1 MSGSRAA
8 NADLRPAKPMINLRI
23 GTRLVGG
30 FLAIVLLICAVGLI
44 GLSGLRKVSAHYRL
58 ALEAYDTRVSTALE
72 LKAGV
77 QEQVRAQKNY
87 LLRGDP
93 SYLRQIEQQ
102 ARYIYLLRGR
112 LESAGADR
120 RDRELLR
127 RLTAEQ
133 RILEQAFQQSVTLRQ
148 QQGVKAAD
156 RVVKGKAAAVILI
169 LDQIAS
175 HARQRALQQQAAAQQ
190 HSNHTHLLTLALSA
204 FSALFALLLGLTLAL
219 SVTRPLKR
227 LRSQMETIAAG
238 GPTPDAPAVRG
249 RDEVAQIARAF
260 HQMVQQAGLLREMEA
275 RSKRLEALSTRVA
288 RAQEEERGRIAREL
302 HDGLGQALT
311 AIKLNLRTASKSLAD
326 EAGARE
332 KLARV
337 ERLADESLDELR
349 RLAFDLHPPALD
361 TLGLAAALISY
372 ARSFKEHS
380 GLAVTVEAEES
391 DSRLPLEVEIA
402 LYRISQEALTN
413 ISKHS
418 RASQAIVRLERERD
432 GVALVIKDN
441 GVGFDAGRPAQGDS
455 VPGGLGLLS
464 MERRAEEL
472 GGRCRII
479 SQPGQGTTII
489 VTVPQEVEKRHE
501 TDNYSVGG

>member
-1 MSGSRAA
+1 MV
-8 NADLRPAKPMINLRI
+8 NLRI

-44 GLSGLRKVSAHYRL
+44 GLGGLREVSEHYRL
-58 ALEAYDTRVSTALE
+58 ALEAYDTRVVTALE

-77 QEQVRAQKNY
+77 LEQVRAQKNY

-102 ARYIYLLRGR
+102 TRYLRLLRGR
-112 LESAGADR
+112 LEAAGVDPT
-120 RDRELLR
+120 DRERFR
-127 RLTAEQ
+127 RLTDAQ
-133 RILEQAFQQSVTLRQ
+133 TALERGFQQSVLARQ
-148 QQGVKAAD
+148 QQGIAAAD

-175 HARQRALQQQAAAQQ
+175 HARQRAFQQEADAQQ
-190 HSNHTHLLTLALSA
+190 HSNHTRLLTLALSA
-204 FSALFALLLGLTLAL
+204 LIALFALLLGLTLAL

-260 HQMVQQAGLLREMEA
+260 HQMVQQAALLREMEA

-311 AIKLNLRTASKSLAD
+311 AIKLNLRTAGKSLAD

-361 TLGLAAALISY
+361 TLGLAAALSSY
-372 ARSFKEHS
+372 GRSFKEHS

-402 LYRISQEALTN
+402 LYRICQEALTN

-418 RASQAIVRLERERD
+418 RASQAVVRLERDRD

-441 GVGFDAGRPAQGDS
+441 GVGFNAGLLAQGDS
-455 VPGGLGLLS
+455 GPGGLGLLS

-472 GGRCRII
+472 GGLFRIV
-479 SQPGQGTTII
+479 SEPGQGATII
-489 VTVPQEVEKRHE
+489 VTVPQEFGK
-501 TDNYSVGG
+501 TT